1 MKRWLVRFGLWLA
14 RLGGWQPSTPAHIAA
29 YVAGCV
35 REQHHRWPD
44 RDGEAKRAAVYR
56 QLTNAFPKAP
66 KRVLAQAIEEAVCS
80 EC

>member
-1 MKRWLVRFGLWLA
+1 MKTILVRFGLWLA
-14 RLGGWQPSTPAHIAA
+14 RLGGWRSSIPEHIAA
-29 YVAGCV
+29 YTKDAV
-35 REQHHRWPD
+35 RKQQVWPN

-56 QLTNAFPKAP
+56 QLVNAFPQES